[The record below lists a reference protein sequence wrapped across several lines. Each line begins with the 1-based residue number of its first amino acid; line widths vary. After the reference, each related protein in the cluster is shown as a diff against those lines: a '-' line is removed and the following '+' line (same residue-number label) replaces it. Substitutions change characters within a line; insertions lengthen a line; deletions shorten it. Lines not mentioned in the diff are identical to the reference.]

1 MTATDWGV
9 WIGYELVVAVVVFG
23 KSVFW
28 FRRQSR
34 VTKAALE
41 SWVGLL
47 VLAFFGAFGLSQWL
61 GGSVFAPLVAFGLAS
76 GMIVSAAVN
85 AAHEVGLRDGR
96 RSRDTEPCKPTDE

>member
-1 MTATDWGV
+1 MTATDWCV
-9 WIGYELVVAVVVFG
+9 WTGYELVVALVVFG

-47 VLAFFGAFGLSQWL
+47 VLAFFAAFGLSQWL
-61 GGSVFAPLVAFGLAS
+61 GGSVFAPLAAFGLAS

-85 AAHEVGLRDGR
+85 AAHEVGLRDGK
-96 RSRDTEPCKPTDE
+96 RSRDTEPRTPTDE

>member
-1 MTATDWGV
+1 MSAMDWGV
-9 WIGYELVVAVVVFG
+9 WIGYELVVGVVVFG

-34 VTKAALE
+34 VSRAALE

-47 VLAFFGAFGLSQWL
+47 VLAFFAAFGLSQWL
-61 GGSVFAPLVAFGLAS
+61 GGSVFAALAAFGLAS

-85 AAHEVGLRDGR
+85 AAHETGLRDGK
-96 RSRDTEPCKPTDE
+96 RSRDTESREPTDR

>member
-1 MTATDWGV
+1 MTATEWGV
-9 WIGYELVVAVVVFG
+9 WIGYEVVVAVVVLG

-41 SWVGLL
+41 SWVGLT
-47 VLAFFGAFGLSQWL
+47 VLAFFAAFGLNQWL
-61 GGSVFAPLVAFGLAS
+61 EGSVLAPLVAFGLAS

-85 AAHEVGLRDGR
+85 AAHEVGLRDGK
-96 RSRDTEPCKPTDE
+96 RSRDTEARNAADR